1 MAISPEPILSFLASR
16 SASPVSLSPD
26 ATDVNLFDS
35 GAVDSVGV
43 LDLVLFLEERFAVR
57 FGPEDLESESF
68 QTIGGILDLIE
79 RRKAA

>member
-1 MAISPEPILSFLASR
+1 MQAWE
-16 SASPVSLSPD
+16 
-26 ATDVNLFDS
+26 DVS
-35 GAVDSVGV
+35 GAVDSVGI

-68 QTIGGILDLIE
+68 QTIGGIVDLIE